1 MKHDGGGD
9 SQLGGLEVVGRWQ
22 IGWRDGGGGGG
33 EGGDVASYRRAAA
46 TRVLTGLAVFH

>member
-9 SQLGGLEVVGRWQ
+9 SQLGGREVGGRWQ

-33 EGGDVASYRRAAA
+33 GDVASYRRAAS